1 MFAPVGVK
9 EVDLMSKSFGLR
21 KRAVEPTLSTG
32 LGMIGS
38 EGREAPIEAWHGNVK
53 DAALA

>member
-1 MFAPVGVK
+1 MFASVGVK